1 MPHLTALATLL
12 AVLFY
17 ALLSVP
23 VSRARA
29 RSGVKAPT
37 MVGDPALE
45 RAVRVQA
52 NTLEWMPIFLPA
64 LWLAALYV
72 SDAGAAALGLVW
84 IAVRALDARL
94 SRSGGKA
101 RPRLR
106 HPGRGGVGAVGR
118 RGDRRAQGAASGGV
132 IATGLFARHGG
143 AFRTAALH
151 RRARRPL

>member
-12 AVLFY
+12 AVMFY

-23 VSRARA
+23 IGRARA
-29 RSGVKAPT
+29 KSGIRAPT

-72 SDAGAAALGLVW
+72 SDAGAAALGIVW
-84 IAVRALDARL
+84 IAGRALYARGYL
-94 SRSGGKA
+94 EAAEKR
-101 RPRLR
+101 
-106 HPGRGGVGAVGR
+106 GRGYNIQAVAAVALWAAGLVGVVK
-118 RGDRRAQGAASGGV
+118 
-132 IATGLFARHGG
+132 
-143 AFRTAALH
+143 AL
-151 RRARRPL
+151 L

>member
-29 RSGVKAPT
+29 RSGIRAPS
-37 MVGDPALE
+37 MVGDPGFE

-64 LWLAALYV
+64 LWLAALYW
-72 SDAGAAALGLVW
+72 SDAGAAALAIVW
-84 IAVRALDARL
+84 IAGRALYARDYL
-94 SRSGGKA
+94 ESAQKR
-101 RPRLR
+101 
-106 HPGRGGVGAVGR
+106 GRGYYIQA
-118 RGDRRAQGAASGGV
+118 GAATV
-132 IATGLFARHGG
+132 LWA
-143 AFRTAALH
+143 AALIGV
-151 RRARRPL
+151 AKTLP

>member
-1 MPHLTALATLL
+1 MPHMTALATLL

-29 RSGVKAPT
+29 RSGVRAPA
-37 MVGDPALE
+37 MVGDPAFE

-72 SDAGAAALGLVW
+72 SDAGAATLGIVW
-84 IAVRALDARL
+84 IAGRALYARDYL
-94 SRSGGKA
+94 EAAEKR
-101 RPRLR
+101 
-106 HPGRGGVGAVGR
+106 GRGFTIQGV
-118 RGDRRAQGAASGGV
+118 AA
-132 IATGLFARHGG
+132 
-143 AFRTAALH
+143 AALWAAAVIGVA
-151 RRARRPL
+151 RALLLAA

>member
-23 VSRARA
+23 VGRARA
-29 RSGVKAPT
+29 KSGIRAPT

-72 SDAGAAALGLVW
+72 SDAGAAAIGVVW
-84 IAVRALDARL
+84 IAGRALYARGYL
-94 SRSGGKA
+94 EAAEKRERGYTIQAVAGVVLWIAAIIGVVKA
-101 RPRLR
+101 LL
-106 HPGRGGVGAVGR
+106 V
-118 RGDRRAQGAASGGV
+118 
-132 IATGLFARHGG
+132 
-143 AFRTAALH
+143 AL
-151 RRARRPL
+151 